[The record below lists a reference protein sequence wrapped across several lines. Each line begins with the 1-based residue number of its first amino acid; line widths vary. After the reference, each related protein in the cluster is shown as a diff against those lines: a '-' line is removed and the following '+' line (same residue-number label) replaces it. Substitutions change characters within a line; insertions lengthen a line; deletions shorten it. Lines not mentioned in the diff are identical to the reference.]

1 MRLTIIG
8 CGDAFGSGGRHQTC
22 FLLDHGG
29 VRLMIDCGA
38 TALLAMKRESISL
51 DSIDAILIS
60 HLHGDHFGGLPF
72 LFLNAVFID
81 KRKKPLPIIGP
92 RGTRQRFEALLESS
106 YPGALSNGRDFD
118 MPFHELEAGV
128 ETAHAGLKILPMEV
142 RHDSGAP
149 SLGFRIQAGGRTLA
163 FSGDTGWCDS
173 VVTLGRNADLYVIE
187 CSTYDTRLRMHLDY
201 QTIAQHFDAIGA
213 RRYLLTHMSDEML
226 ARNGSVNMEKCQM
239 AQDGLVIDV

>member
-1 MRLTIIG
+1 MRLTVIG
-8 CGDAFGSGGRHQTC
+8 CGDAFGTGGRYQTC

-38 TALLAMKRESISL
+38 TTLLAMKRKGISL
-51 DSIDAILIS
+51 DTIDAILIS

-81 KRKKPLPIIGP
+81 KRKKPLLIMGP
-92 RGTRQRFEALLESS
+92 RGVRQRFETLLETS
-106 YPGALSNGRDFD
+106 YPGALSNKRDFD
-118 MPFHELEAGV
+118 MPMQELEAGV
-128 ETAHAGLKILPMEV
+128 ETNYSALRILPIEM

-149 SLGFRIQAGGRTLA
+149 SLGFRIHAGGRTLA

-173 VVTLGRNADLYVIE
+173 VMALGREADLYVIE
-187 CSTYDTRLRMHLDY
+187 CSTYDTRLQMHLDY
-201 QTIAQHFDAIGA
+201 HTIAQHFDAIGA

-226 ARNGSVNMEKCQM
+226 ARGDSINRDKCQM